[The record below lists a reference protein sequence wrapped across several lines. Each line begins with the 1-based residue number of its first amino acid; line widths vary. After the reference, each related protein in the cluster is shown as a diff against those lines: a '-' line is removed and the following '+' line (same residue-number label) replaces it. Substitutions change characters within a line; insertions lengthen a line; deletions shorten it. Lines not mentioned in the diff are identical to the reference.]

1 MSFYSQYASGIWEDL
16 YTVLI
21 PEQVTM
27 NRDFIKKFGVHT
39 TGYKEVDKMMASNF
53 TTVMIPIIKI
63 TEYFED
69 GVPIEIPSRD
79 DMIVMHKKI
88 ELYLEEWREHIRKS
102 FHSDPSEHKNLIMNL
117 ERLSKHIYLKAKP
130 KEVIENLFTSKKI
143 GLINPFQEVKEEAKE
158 VTKPDYNSIAELL
171 KAKGVKGTGNPYQRP
186 NPVSKTNPGNRF

>member
-1 MSFYSQYASGIWEDL
+1 MSFYSQHAGGIWDDL

-27 NRDFIKKFGVHT
+27 NRDFVKKFGVYT
-39 TGYKEVDKMMASNF
+39 SGNKEIDKMMASNY
-53 TTVMIPIIKI
+53 TTVRIPIIKI
-63 TEYFED
+63 VEYFED
-69 GVPIEIPSRD
+69 GVPVEIPSRE
-79 DMIVMHKKI
+79 DMVTMHKKI
-88 ELYLEEWREHIRKS
+88 ELYLEEWRDYIRKS
-102 FHSDPSEHKNLIMNL
+102 FHGDPSEHKNLIMNL

-143 GLINPFQEVKEEAKE
+143 GLLNPFQEVKEDAKE

-171 KAKGVKGTGNPYQRP
+171 RGKGVKPQGSSYHRP